1 MSSSSSIWH
10 IANQEPDAT
19 RAQSLQDAYVTD
31 STRFLPDLQGGF
43 RVYGHA
49 RKHVPPDPSY
59 FFVDDALREHQYD
72 VVHPQ
77 NKDWMIAYENDNYGQ
92 TRVLDLPSTRKMR
105 TTMDG
110 LPLGSI
116 QPEDQIAMAADEAR
130 GPTGFMPWKSAD
142 PKSDEA
148 LIAQSRSDQA
158 SLGEVLG
165 KNNEPGGKEGGVPSG
180 GDGGPPTPPE
190 GAEGGD
196 QNLQEVKEPYNP
208 QAEAEKKER
217 EEFMM
222 NYIGNLRRNKVEPS
236 MLEPQN
242 LQKFYNY
249 FDIREHE
256 QWTLNHEL
264 DKEDKVEQEESL
276 RFELK
281 SRALLGIYN
290 TMLKSRMNSRVNKM
304 VMQSWKGSTEN
315 VVDRVDSFYQYIS
328 KVPSAETTQFILQN
342 MGDDL
347 SAEEVLLYSKFP
359 LDEKSIYGL
368 HERLKAKLERRPLTP
383 VSTPVQETLPGTDLP
398 IPVLNPP
405 SDAEKAA
412 PVTQV
417 TPPTLQALQSLPSDA
432 LVVKEYFNRNM
443 KIEQFL
449 TQSPDRSLTRIALDI
464 QKLKAEDPKFAA
476 SVAAMYKVQTGG
488 ESYEKQLLKI
498 QLPNLTENELNV
510 LMEDPFI
517 VETLRKTYR
526 GILGKD
532 PPPNESIVFSSMG
545 FLSANLLS
553 IPEQYRQSLFIP
565 WDHFLNVITTPV
577 NGGIKWAQDPRVFPY
592 IKAARDPDYWKV
604 TYIPALGQGKDS
616 LGNNREYYD
625 EVDHAIANKLGLGTV
640 HGITSAE
647 LLFAAALTQMDIST
661 KQGYET
667 FREVLRK
674 TIGNLD
680 AIYQTQTQLRSYAD
694 RTPLVEII
702 TMAYANKV
710 LDGLR
715 SNKFKTEA
723 AKEIINDLLR
733 IMNKI
738 QETRGEYRQA
748 FKDIR
753 NRIADMSATR
763 NASVMYPFYDYFY
776 EESEDEKMMSEEEM
790 QRRAEKGNP
799 ASSAFLNTLL
809 TDISMYLGRFGANV
823 YEETFYS
830 EKRPLA
836 ISNAFVE
843 AMTDFGM
850 EDRRINSIPIVE
862 YQTSPM
868 FQHEEDPEAANYSNE
883 VMKRVMEFMENK
895 DDPKYYTGLRKLAS
909 VNYNRWKSTMD
920 FIMNPENIRLAKI
933 GYYGTAAIVKIWG
946 GVQGVLKEAEAQ
958 RNLPETKKLAEEQR
972 AESLNVTS
980 SMERWQAGL
989 DTSNAYNLF
998 TSALSSGANV
1008 LMENAGNFVKSSLDL
1023 GITIPVRENYGAA
1036 VQVAAGAKG
1045 AFDYSWWFY
1054 NFTAM
1059 KAIEFAAAN
1068 VMYANAIAASS
1079 PFLVAGGILAV
1090 VGNVGTY
1097 MIVSA
1102 AEKRGRKK
1110 NVSVAQSMA
1119 EYFIELS
1126 EIEAAQV
1133 QLAGK
1138 IAIKGATTLA
1148 KFAVQGSRLLL
1159 LNLLEDAK
1167 EDQTPEGLKRA
1178 ARQRLINK
1186 IGQVTDAQLD
1196 ALEVVFNKGWQAA
1209 ALDTEGMEIP
1219 DSESSV
1225 MENTRLLQQMESMGR
1240 EQLKLGSDFQILPTE
1255 EEQKRNIQYLAEQGV
1270 STGIRMANVF
1280 KEISQSEA
1288 SKEDS
1293 LYPIINQTLQTVLKA
1308 YGPLA
1313 QKEKA
1318 YAIGL
1323 YFQKNIRQ
1331 LYTIA
1336 MILKA
1341 LNPDPKFDYD
1351 ISSAAAQIME
1361 NPAIIGQLLLTST
1374 QRSIAPKVKS
1384 IAPKARSLLPS
1395 QSVVGS
1401 MVAKNTPPK
1410 KEEDVDEISYQ
1421 A

>member
-19 RAQSLQDAYVTD
+19 RAQSLQDAYVSD

-49 RKHVPPDPSY
+49 RKHAPPDPSY

-110 LPLGSI
+110 MPLGSI
-116 QPEDQIAMAADEAR
+116 QPEDQIAMAKDEAR

-142 PKSDEA
+142 PKSDED
-148 LIAQSRSDQA
+148 LVAQSRSDQA
-158 SLGEVLG
+158 ALGEVLG

-180 GDGGPPTPPE
+180 GDGGPPPTPPE

-249 FDIREHE
+249 FDISEQE
-256 QWTLNHEL
+256 QWTLNREL
-264 DKEDKVEQEESL
+264 DKEDKVEQDDDL

-281 SRALLGIYN
+281 SRALLDIYN
-290 TMLKSRMNSRVNKM
+290 TMLRSGMNRRVNKM

-328 KVPSAETTQFILQN
+328 QVPSAETTEFILQN
-342 MGDDL
+342 IGDDL
-347 SAEEVLLYSKFP
+347 SAEELLLYSKFP

-368 HERLKAKLERRPLTP
+368 HERLKAKLERRSFTP
-383 VSTPVQETLPGTDLP
+383 VSTSVQETLPGTDLP

-405 SDAEKAA
+405 ADAEKAP
-412 PVTQV
+412 PVTQE
-417 TPPTLQALQSLPSDA
+417 TPPTLQALQNLPADA

-443 KIEQFL
+443 KIEKFL
-449 TQSPDRSLTRIALDI
+449 TQGPERSLTRIALDI
-464 QKLKAEDPKFAA
+464 EKLKAEDPKFAA
-476 SVAAMYKVQTGG
+476 TVAAMYKVQTGG
-488 ESYEKQLLKI
+488 ESYEKQLLKV

-526 GILGKD
+526 GILGKE

-553 IPEQYRQSLFIP
+553 VPEQYRQSLFIP

-577 NGGIKWAQDPRVFPY
+577 NGGVKWAQDPRVFPY
-592 IKAARDPDYWKV
+592 IKAARDPDHWKV
-604 TYIPALGQGKDS
+604 TYIPDLEKEKDS
-616 LGNNREYYD
+616 LGRNKEYYD
-625 EVDHAIANKLGLGTV
+625 EVDHAIAKKLGL
-640 HGITSAE
+640 HNMQGITSAE
-647 LLFAAALTQMDIST
+647 LLFTAALTQMDIST

-680 AIYQTQTQLRSYAD
+680 AIYQTQTQFRSYAD
-694 RTPLVEII
+694 RTPLVEVI
-702 TMAYANKV
+702 TMAYVNKV

-715 SNKFKTEA
+715 SNKFQTEA
-723 AKEIINDLLR
+723 AKEVINDLLR

-738 QETRGEYRQA
+738 QETRGEYRLA
-748 FKDIR
+748 FRDIR
-753 NRIADMSATR
+753 NRIADISATR
-763 NASVMYPFYDYFY
+763 NAEVMKPFYSYFF
-776 EESEDEKMMSEEEM
+776 EVLEDEKMSDEEM
-790 QRRAEKGNP
+790 QRLVGDGNP
-799 ASSAFLNTLL
+799 ASSAFLNTLVS
-809 TDISMYLGRFGANV
+809 DIGMYLSKFGANI
-823 YEETFYS
+823 YKETFYS

-836 ISNAFVE
+836 ISNAFVD

-850 EDRRINSIPIVE
+850 EDRRTNSIPIVE

-895 DDPKYYTGLRKLAS
+895 DDPKYYTGVRKLANIS
-909 VNYNRWKSTMD
+909 YNRWRGTMD

-980 SMERWQAGL
+980 SMERWQAGI
-989 DTSNAYNLF
+989 DTSSAYNMF

-1023 GITIPVRENYGAA
+1023 GITIPVRENYGASM
-1036 VQVAAGAKG
+1036 QVAAGAKG

-1097 MIVSA
+1097 MIVTA
-1102 AEKRGRKK
+1102 AEKRVKKK
-1110 NVSVAQSMA
+1110 NFSVAQSLA

-1138 IAIKGATTLA
+1138 IAVKGAVTLA

-1178 ARQRLINK
+1178 ARQRLFNK
-1186 IGQVTDAQLD
+1186 IGRVADAQLD
-1196 ALEVVFNKGWQAA
+1196 KLEVVFNKGWQAA
-1209 ALDTEGMEIP
+1209 ALDTEGMEVSF
-1219 DSESSV
+1219 SESST

-1270 STGIRMANVF
+1270 STGIRMANAF

-1374 QRSIAPKVKS
+1374 QRSIAPNAKS
-1384 IAPKARSLLPS
+1384 IAPKGRSLLPDRS
-1395 QSVVGS
+1395 LAKS
-1401 MVAKNTPPK
+1401 MVDKKPPPK
-1410 KEEDVDEISYQ
+1410 KDDDVDNFTFQ